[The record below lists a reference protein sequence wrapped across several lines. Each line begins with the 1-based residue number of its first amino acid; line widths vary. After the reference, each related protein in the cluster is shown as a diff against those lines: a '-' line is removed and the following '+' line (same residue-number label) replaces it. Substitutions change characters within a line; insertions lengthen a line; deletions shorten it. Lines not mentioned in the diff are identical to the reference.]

1 MRDFLGVGENCPKWW
16 DYSCSKMQNNRYRLL
31 LPLGRSRS
39 DVVFMIFC
47 VLCIGFLVSPAYG
60 QEANGLIQFVLR
72 GEVRSANDGQAIEGV
87 SVTIEKKHARTD
99 KEGRFTISVD
109 KPTGVLTIKHIG
121 YKEQRVAYEN
131 TATLLNIALQTGE
144 KQIEEVE
151 VVSTGYQKLAKER
164 ATGSFVHIDSAL
176 INSRVVTNILN
187 RLDGVAPGL
196 LFDNRGSSPQLH
208 IRGINTMSSASSP
221 LIVLDNFPFE
231 GDINNINPDDIA
243 SVTLLRDAA
252 ATSIWGAR
260 AGNGVIVITSKGG
273 KYGRPQLS
281 FSTSS
286 SLSERVNLFRYPTI
300 SSSDFI
306 DIERM
311 LFEKRHYDNTYNNAN
326 SRLYVFSPVVELL
339 YAVEKGSLSSEIGEQ
354 KINLLRTYDYR
365 NDLEKYVYQ
374 TKKNQQYNLSM
385 AGGSDKYRYS
395 LSGGIN
401 KEDGEIKGASAD
413 RYSLK
418 WTNNIR
424 PFSKL
429 NIGLNV
435 LLANSERKQVRS
447 ASLYPLN
454 PMGGKSSMYPYAR
467 LVSDS
472 GESLA
477 IPRDYNIHF
486 VDSVGNGA
494 LMDWHFRPVDDIKEA
509 ISNTKSRYTN
519 LGFQMDYDIF
529 DWSKLTVQYGY
540 EQELSDLEDLYT
552 ENSYFTR
559 SLVNRFTQIS
569 NGVMNYPIPKGAIM
583 DRNSS
588 RMHSHRLRGQLAIDR
603 QFFEDHYLHLFAG
616 AEFSNKQSESASFRT
631 YGYNTDILTH
641 QQVDYVNTY
650 PMFAGIGGRARIP
663 AYGGFGGMTTRFIS
677 MYLNA
682 GYDIGRQFTITASM
696 RKDASNLFGVRT
708 NDRWNPLWS
717 TGAMWTISENKL
729 FKEIPW
735 LDLLK
740 FRLTYGHSGNIAGGA
755 HTETTLTYLPNAQY
769 TGAPYALIA
778 NLPNLEL
785 KWEDVRMTNM
795 SLEFS
800 LWNRKLSGSLEYFN
814 KLSTDLISGN
824 PIDPTTGFITV
835 NRNVAELKGRGIDLS
850 LSSQVKKANWSWI
863 GSFSLSYVKDIVTKF
878 YGNVGATSTYV
889 TGSGSKLTP
898 LKDKTFY
905 PVFSYRYAGLDPT
918 NGDPQGYYKGDIS
931 KNYSQM
937 MRDSLQ
943 YLKYHGSGLSPY
955 HGMLRNTLS
964 YKSLELSFNLAFKF
978 GHYFQK
984 QSIGYSGLFN
994 NWASHSDYYDRWQ
1007 KAGDESNT
1015 TVPSMVYPAD
1025 ANRDTFYARSEANI
1039 EPADCVRF
1047 TDLRLGYSFS
1057 SGFSQ
1062 RKIRWQVFALANN
1075 LGILWAKTSTGI
1087 DPEYEYSP
1095 PVRTFSLGLK
1105 VNL

>member
-1 MRDFLGVGENCPKWW
+1 MRVFFIMVCILLSSGVQAQTFLK
-16 DYSCSKMQNNRYRLL
+16 
-31 LPLGRSRS
+31 GRVIDSFR
-39 DVVFMIFC
+39 
-47 VLCIGFLVSPAYG
+47 
-60 QEANGLIQFVLR
+60 NGL
-72 GEVRSANDGQAIEGV
+72 SGV
-87 SVTIEKKHARTD
+87 SIHIEKDD
-99 KEGRFTISVD
+99 KTVKTNKDGYFEIISDLKNGNLVFRH
-109 KPTGVLTIKHIG
+109 LG
-121 YKEQRVAYEN
+121 YKEFIKRFTAYDVDVEVVMS
-131 TATLLNIALQTGE
+131 LVE
-144 KQIEEVE
+144 KQIEAVE
-151 VVSTGYQKLAKER
+151 VVSTGYQKLPKER
-164 ATGSFVHIDSAL
+164 ATGSFVQIDSAL
-176 INSRVVTNILN
+176 INSRVVPNILD

-208 IRGINTMSSASSP
+208 IRGINTMSSAFSP

-273 KYGRPQLS
+273 KYARPQLS
-281 FSTSS
+281 FSANT
-286 SLSERVNLFRYPTI
+286 SLSERTNLFRYPTI

-339 YAVEKGSLSSEIGEQ
+339 YAMERGALSPEIGEQ
-354 KINLLRTYDYR
+354 EIDRLRAYDYR

-374 TKKNQQYNLSM
+374 EKKSQQYNLSM
-385 AGGSDKYRYS
+385 TGGSDKYRYS
-395 LSGGIN
+395 LSGGLN
-401 KEDGEIKGASAD
+401 KEDGEIKGTSAD
-413 RYSLK
+413 RYSFK
-418 WTNNIR
+418 WTSNIR

-429 NIGLNV
+429 NIGVNV
-435 LLANSERKQVRS
+435 LLANREIKQVRA

-467 LVSDS
+467 LVGEE

-477 IPRDYNIHF
+477 VPRDYNINF
-486 VDSVGNGA
+486 VDSVGSGV
-494 LMDWHFRPVDDIKEA
+494 LMDWHFRPVDDITEA
-509 ISNTKSRYTN
+509 ITNTKSRYTN

-569 NGVMNYPIPKGAIM
+569 NGAMTYAIPKGAIM
-583 DRNSS
+583 DRSSS

-603 QFFEDHYLHLFAG
+603 QFFENHYLHLFAG

-631 YGYNTDILTH
+631 YGYNPDILTH
-641 QQVDYVNTY
+641 QQVDYVNMY

-717 TGAMWTISENKL
+717 TGALWTISENKL
-729 FKEIPW
+729 FKEMPW

-778 NLPNLEL
+778 NLPNLDL

-800 LWNRKLSGSLEYFN
+800 LWNRKLFGSLEYFN

-824 PIDPTTGFITV
+824 PIDPTTGFIAV

-850 LSSQVKKANWSWI
+850 LSSQVKKGNWSWN
-863 GSFSLSYVKDIVTKF
+863 GSLSLSYVKDIVTKF
-878 YGNVGATSTYV
+878 YGNIGATSTYV

-905 PVFSYRYAGLDPT
+905 PVFSYRFAGLDPT
-918 NGDPQGYYKGDIS
+918 NGDPQGYYKDEIS

-964 YKSLELSFNLAFKF
+964 YKNLELSFNIAFKF

-1007 KAGDESNT
+1007 KPGDEENT
-1015 TVPSMVYPAD
+1015 TVPSIVYPAD
-1025 ANRDTFYARSEANI
+1025 ANRDSFYARSEANI
-1039 EPADCVRF
+1039 EPADCIRF
-1047 TDLRLGYSFS
+1047 TDLRLSYGFS
-1057 SGFSQ
+1057 SGFSR
-1062 RKIRWQVFALANN
+1062 RKIHWQVFALANN
-1075 LGILWAKTSTGI
+1075 LGLLGAKNDAGI